1 MIVQII
7 LQILHVHVCL
17 ISSALTKSFQQ
28 NNSADYKLQIVKVS
42 HGNLKFPKDKKLSNL
57 VSFHAESG
65 IFERFFESFC
75 FQFSP
80 KCNLVKVRTLLVLI
94 NVP

>member
-1 MIVQII
+1 MYMYV
-7 LQILHVHVCL
+7 LSVPHLRNHF
-17 ISSALTKSFQQ
+17 SRQ